1 MFIDSNLKQLA
12 EEIEKYKLEVKRKLE
27 NMVRGFTAE
36 LTFKAIAAT
45 PLGNAAQYPR
55 MYANRN
61 PSWLPNKEGFARG
74 SWQASL
80 SSSPGIQ
87 NISGRSSGSDAYSQ
101 AQAYMLQYSLG
112 QTVYIINKGPYIAAL
127 ETGYSPQ
134 ASQGI
139 MSQLQAPQI
148 YAINLQTYFDKG

>member
-1 MFIDSNLKQLA
+1 MFIEANLKQLA
-12 EEIEKYKLEVKRKLE
+12 EEIEKYKFEVKRKLE
-27 NMVRGFTAE
+27 NMVRGFTTE

-45 PLGNAAQYPR
+45 PLGNAAKYPA
-55 MYANRN
+55 MYANRA
-61 PSWLPNKEGFARG
+61 PSWLPQEEGFARG

-87 NISGRSSGSDAYSQ
+87 NIPGRSSGSDAYSL
-101 AQAYMLQYSLG
+101 AQAYMQQYSLG

-127 ETGYSPQ
+127 NAGDSPQ

-139 MSQLQAPQI
+139 MSQIQAPQI